1 MKVNNRVLVMREA
14 ITKIVPMLTQ
24 RSVKVTQ
31 QGTQAFV
38 EYHGTTLEVKR
49 VNLPYIPEDASDQ
62 LLDATQGF
70 LDHEVGHV
78 LFTEQK
84 FVKKAAKLQVHSLHN
99 MIEDT
104 FVERK
109 MGEKFP
115 GCGSNLTRMHG
126 FFLTEWIDTQL
137 KEKPEHAAAILM
149 VCAIRA
155 WAGQPAFVGYMK
167 DKWSM
172 MEDVVNRLGADFPK
186 MIRGVNS
193 SEAGLKVAIEAK
205 KRLTP
210 KPQPKAPT
218 PPTPP
223 QPAPPEP
230 PKAEEPQPSDDENA
244 KNGAEQSSG
253 ESHDDADDKEPQQP
267 NDMPNLTDEEPE
279 QSASSAPQPEG
290 DDEDEDE
297 LDDAEGEED
306 REPEGEPEQEQPAP
320 APGDEEDD
328 DAEDTESPLD
338 VNEPDDDLDDEDED
352 TSTEQ
357 DDEGDNAGG
366 GMSGEEADNDHDVG
380 DEEGAPSGGGDGL
393 PGGEESG
400 DTAESDAGDAGG
412 QDENGAGQQDA
423 GDEEGHGTPEAGEG
437 DQPIER
443 DPNDDRDFFKEFEDA
458 DVKEFDEAAA
468 EALSKQAVEA
478 ARGADYI
485 VFTRDEDVLEVL
497 DVPDA
502 FGQEEVTRMQS
513 KVDHMIGPLQK
524 DLQRAIAARSAAI
537 WTGGHRRGQLH
548 GASLARVLTGRDDVF
563 RQKQVS
569 RTKDVAVS
577 LLVDAS
583 GSMWE
588 HDKIRVA
595 TYAAYALSA
604 VLDNIGITNEVL
616 AFSTKELSFPAMS
629 AMHKEASEHGLKY
642 SRGAALDMRI
652 LKSYAE
658 RMTPLVRRRF
668 ALLAGANAML
678 QENVDGESVQIANH
692 RLQQQRATRKVMMVL
707 SDGMPACDGRRSPVL
722 ASHLKEVV
730 RQIEKRGTDV
740 VALGILD
747 PSVKQFYDR
756 ALVLNSVAELPGV
769 VMKELHRLLVQ

>member
-70 LDHEVGHV
+70 LDHEVGHI

-104 FVERK
+104 YVERK
-109 MGEKFP
+109 MGERFP
-115 GCGSNLTRMHG
+115 GCGQNLTRMHG

-137 KEKPEHAAAILM
+137 KEKPEHAPAILM
-149 VCAIRA
+149 VVAIRA
-155 WAGQPAFVGYMK
+155 WAGQPAFVDYMK
-167 DKWSM
+167 DKWDLM
-172 MEDVVNRLGADFPK
+172 KDIVDRLGADFPK

-193 SEAGLKVAIEAK
+193 SEQGLKVAIEAK

-218 PPTPP
+218 PPAPP

-230 PKAEEPQPSDDENA
+230 PKAEEPQPSDDEQP

-253 ESHDDADDKEPQQP
+253 ESHDDAEDKEPQQP

-290 DDEDEDE
+290 DDEDED
-297 LDDAEGEED
+297 DDLNEDAGDEDKGEED
-306 REPEGEPEQEQPAP
+306 REPGGEPEQEPAGS
-320 APGDEEDD
+320 ADEDGHDPELDDGNDDDGEDD
-328 DAEDTESPLD
+328 DVS
-338 VNEPDDDLDDEDED
+338 
-352 TSTEQ
+352 
-357 DDEGDNAGG
+357 GG
-366 GMSGEEADNDHDVG
+366 GMSGEEVDHD
-380 DEEGAPSGGGDGL
+380 DENDADDEGAPSGAGDGL
-393 PGGEESG
+393 PGGEKSE
-400 DTAESDAGDAGG
+400 DTAESSTGDAGG
-412 QDENGAGQQDA
+412 ENEEGAGQQDA
-423 GDEEGHGTPEAGEG
+423 GDEEGHGKPQEGEG
-437 DQPIER
+437 DAPTSAR
-443 DPNDDRDFFKEFEDA
+443 DPNDDRDFFQELEDA
-458 DVKEFDEAAA
+458 DVKEFDDAAA
-468 EALSKQAVEA
+468 EALSKQAVA
-478 ARGADYI
+478 AAKDADYI
-485 VFTRDEDVLEVL
+485 VFTRDEDTLEVL
-497 DVPDA
+497 EVPDA
-502 FGQEEVTRMQS
+502 FGQEAVTHMQG

-524 DLQRAIAARSAAI
+524 DLQRAIAARSQAI
-537 WTGGHRRGQLH
+537 WTGGHRKGQLH

-569 RTKDVAVS
+569 RTKDVAVE
-577 LLVDAS
+577 LVVDAS

-588 HDKIRVA
+588 QDKIRIA

-616 AFSTKELSFPAMS
+616 AFSTKELSFGTQMAMTR
-629 AMHKEASEHGLKY
+629 EANEHGLKY

-652 LKSYAE
+652 LKSFAE

-668 ALLAGANAML
+668 ALLANAGAML
-678 QENVDGESVQIANH
+678 QENVDGESIQIANH

-707 SDGMPACDGRRSPVL
+707 SDGMPACDGRRKPVL
-722 ASHLKEVV
+722 AKHLTEVV
-730 RQIEKRGTDV
+730 RQIEARGTDV

-747 PSVKQFYDR
+747 PSVKEFYKR
-756 ALVLNSVAELPGV
+756 ALVLNSVAELPSI